1 MWAEGYMTL
10 TSLEKLYKVLH
21 ISSFAARDDAL
32 HSRIEEL
39 ASTTEGAVP
48 QRISG
53 EQDAA
58 FKKRLQDWA
67 IKFLSVLAG
76 EQALLPE
83 DAQKETAW
91 KTFENF
97 DVLVKALPV
106 DLSLRET
113 KAAYTELQ
121 KDLKARSIAPS
132 DWVSGF
138 KFWDLHPDD
147 TNFKALA
154 RTKKKKVIAA
164 AGTEPVAPRY
174 SWAYQR
180 EIIVEALPTL
190 DARHTWN
197 EWVASMK
204 NGVLRIV
211 SSVTKKVIEISKH
224 QKQFLSPTAG
234 GTASSSSAKSLESL
248 LDSTRTDGDP
258 DFDRMD
264 LEQARHLAN
273 VSQNYRNGVTTTI
286 NGDRSRTRGMATNE
300 LEGGNRR
307 VILKAARK
315 ASLSTLRIKPRM
327 YPLLPSPASSCLSP
341 MHT

>member
-1 MWAEGYMTL
+1 MWTKGYTTL

-21 ISSFAARDDAL
+21 ISFFAAGDDAL
-32 HSRIEEL
+32 HGRIEEL

-48 QRISG
+48 QRTNG
-53 EQDAA
+53 EQDAP

-67 IKFLSVLAG
+67 IKFLSALAG
-76 EQALLPE
+76 EQTLLPE
-83 DAQKETAW
+83 DAQTETAW

-113 KAAYTELQ
+113 EAAYTELQ
-121 KDLKARSIAPS
+121 KDLKARSIASS

-147 TNFKALA
+147 TKSLA
-154 RTKKKKVIAA
+154 HTKKKNVIAA
-164 AGTEPVAPRY
+164 VGTEPVAPRY

-190 DARHTWN
+190 DVRHTRN
-197 EWVASMK
+197 EWGASMK

-211 SSVTKKVIEISKH
+211 SSVTKKEIEISKH
-224 QKQFLSPTAG
+224 QKQFLSPAAG
-234 GTASSSSAKSLESL
+234 GTAPSSSAKSLESL
-248 LDSTRTDGDP
+248 LDSTRTDRGP

-264 LEQARHLAN
+264 
-273 VSQNYRNGVTTTI
+273 
-286 NGDRSRTRGMATNE
+286 
-300 LEGGNRR
+300 
-307 VILKAARK
+307 
-315 ASLSTLRIKPRM
+315 P
-327 YPLLPSPASSCLSP
+327 
-341 MHT
+341 

>member
-1 MWAEGYMTL
+1 MLSSNVSSSSVTPLRFTDDDPPQHHQIADGYAYLKLTKIWAEGYTTL
-10 TSLEKLYKVLH
+10 TGLEKLYKVLH
-21 ISSFAARDDAL
+21 ISSFTAGDDAL
-32 HSRIEEL
+32 HGWIEEL

-48 QRISG
+48 QRTSG

-67 IKFLSVLAG
+67 IKFLSALAG

-83 DAQKETAW
+83 DTQKETAW

-106 DLSLRET
+106 DLSLRKTE
-113 KAAYTELQ
+113 AAYTELQ

-138 KFWDLHPDD
+138 KFWDLHPND
-147 TNFKALA
+147 TKALA
-154 RTKKKKVIAA
+154 RTKKKKLIAV
-164 AGTEPVAPRY
+164 AGTEPVAPKY

-204 NGVLRIV
+204 NGVLQIV
-211 SSVTKKVIEISKH
+211 SSATKKVIEISKH
-224 QKQFLSPTAG
+224 QKQFLSPAAG

-248 LDSTRTDGDP
+248 LDSTRTNGEP

-264 LEQARHLAN
+264 PEQARHLAN
-273 VSQNYRNGVTTTI
+273 VS
-286 NGDRSRTRGMATNE
+286 
-300 LEGGNRR
+300 
-307 VILKAARK
+307 
-315 ASLSTLRIKPRM
+315 
-327 YPLLPSPASSCLSP
+327 
-341 MHT
+341 